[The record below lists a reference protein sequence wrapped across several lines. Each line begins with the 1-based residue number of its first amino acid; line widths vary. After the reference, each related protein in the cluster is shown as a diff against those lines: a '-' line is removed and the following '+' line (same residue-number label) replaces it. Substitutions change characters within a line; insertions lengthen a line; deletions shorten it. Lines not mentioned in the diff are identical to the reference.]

1 MGEPVIRLEDVN
13 VHWDGRHILRDV
25 NLEIHKGEVFVI
37 IGPSGS
43 GKSTLLRL
51 IIGLAKP
58 TSGRI
63 WVLGQDVTQLDEEA
77 MNLVRLRMGMVFQY
91 SALFD
96 SMTVGDNVAFGLRQ
110 HTKLSEEEIAK
121 IVRRKLRMV
130 GLVGREEL
138 LPGQLSGGMK
148 KRVSLARAIANN
160 PEVVLYDEPA
170 AGLDPVMTEKIDR
183 LILGARRMTGA
194 TSVVVTHYMNS
205 AMRIADRIAMLH
217 EGKVIAIDTKERMQE
232 TIDPVVYQF
241 IHGMKRPGTA
251 AMRRMLSEGKH
262 E

>member
-1 MGEPVIRLEDVN
+1 MGVGEPVIRLEDVN
-13 VHWDGRHILRDV
+13 VQWDGRHILRDV
-25 NLEIHKGEVFVI
+25 NLEIHKGEIFVI

-63 WVLGQDVTQLDEEA
+63 WVLGEDVTQLDEEA
-77 MNLVRLRMGMVFQY
+77 MNQVRLRMGMVFQY

-110 HTKLSEEEIAK
+110 HTKLGEEEITK

-130 GLVGREEL
+130 GLVGREDL

-160 PEVVLYDEPA
+160 P
-170 AGLDPVMTEKIDR
+170 
-183 LILGARRMTGA
+183 
-194 TSVVVTHYMNS
+194 
-205 AMRIADRIAMLH
+205 
-217 EGKVIAIDTKERMQE
+217 
-232 TIDPVVYQF
+232 
-241 IHGMKRPGTA
+241 
-251 AMRRMLSEGKH
+251 
-262 E
+262 

>member
-1 MGEPVIRLEDVN
+1 MGVGEPVIRLEDVN
-13 VHWDGRHILRDV
+13 VQWDGRHILRDV
-25 NLEIHKGEVFVI
+25 NLEIHKGEIFVI

-63 WVLGQDVTQLDEEA
+63 WVLGEDVTQLDEEA
-77 MNLVRLRMGMVFQY
+77 MNQVRLRMGMVFQY

-110 HTKLSEEEIAK
+110 HTKLGEEEIAK

-130 GLVGREEL
+130 GLVGREDL

-148 KRVSLARAIANN
+148 KRLAW
-160 PEVVLYDEPA
+160 PEPLP
-170 AGLDPVMTEKIDR
+170 TTRK
-183 LILGARRMTGA
+183 
-194 TSVVVTHYMNS
+194 
-205 AMRIADRIAMLH
+205 
-217 EGKVIAIDTKERMQE
+217 
-232 TIDPVVYQF
+232 
-241 IHGMKRPGTA
+241 
-251 AMRRMLSEGKH
+251 
-262 E
+262 